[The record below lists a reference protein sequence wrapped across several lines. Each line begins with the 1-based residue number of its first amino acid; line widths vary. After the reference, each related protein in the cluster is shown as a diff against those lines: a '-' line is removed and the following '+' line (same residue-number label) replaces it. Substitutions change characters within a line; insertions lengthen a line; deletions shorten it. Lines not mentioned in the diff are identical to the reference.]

1 MIKKIILVLIILL
14 GILCV
19 TEYVYA
25 AEESASTQINGI
37 TANWEYKI
45 NDSNEIE
52 DLVCVNAS
60 ELTGA
65 LQVPSTIDGKTV
77 ISLGLNAFENSK
89 ITSIT
94 IPDTLKDIETYAFS
108 DCTNLTQI
116 NWGAGVESLG
126 VGAFEDCTG
135 LTEITIPKT
144 FTGHMG
150 NYPFNGC
157 NNITKVIFEEGITEI
172 PSFICQNLIG
182 IKEITIPNSVTK
194 IDSFAFNACENL
206 ERINWG
212 ANVESLGVETFGDCV
227 SLTEI
232 TIPKTFTGHMG
243 NYPFNGCDNITKVT
257 FEEGITEIPSFICQN
272 LIGIKEITIPNS
284 VTNIGSFAFDG
295 CTSLEKITILD
306 NVKDFEVDVF
316 RNHNENLTIYCYE
329 GSAAAKYAIDN
340 DIKYVYLTRPAND
353 NNEVE
358 NNNNGSN
365 NEENNKDNT
374 VAPGK
379 IPQTGQAIISL
390 VTIAIVG
397 IIGIIIHKK
406 NRKMKDIK

>member
-94 IPDTLKDIETYAFS
+94 IPDTLKDIGTYAFS

-157 NNITKVIFEEGITEI
+157 NNITKVI
-172 PSFICQNLIG
+172 
-182 IKEITIPNSVTK
+182 
-194 IDSFAFNACENL
+194 
-206 ERINWG
+206 
-212 ANVESLGVETFGDCV
+212 
-227 SLTEI
+227 
-232 TIPKTFTGHMG
+232 
-243 NYPFNGCDNITKVT
+243 